1 MKKEVDFS
9 KGQRNKFAGKQIVI
23 VGDRRIKR
31 QVNPRAKVFHFIN
44 TRTQASIE
52 IEAETREEARQKFLK
67 HFNRK
72 RLPAGMEI
80 RLAA

>member
-1 MKKEVDFS
+1 MKKEIDFS
-9 KGQRNKFAGKQIVI
+9 KGKRNKFAGKQIVI
-23 VGDRRIKR
+23 VGDRRR
-31 QVNPRAKVFHFIN
+31 QLQVNSGAKMFHFIN
-44 TRTQASIE
+44 TRKNVVIKIA
-52 IEAETREEARQKFLK
+52 AENREEARQKFLK